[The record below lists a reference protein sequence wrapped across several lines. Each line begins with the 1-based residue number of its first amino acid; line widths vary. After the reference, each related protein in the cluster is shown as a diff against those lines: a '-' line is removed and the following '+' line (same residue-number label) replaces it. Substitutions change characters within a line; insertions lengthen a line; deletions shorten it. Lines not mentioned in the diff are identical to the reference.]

1 MGELPRRD
9 EPCQRCGWKYV
20 GFHVCF
26 DASKP
31 CPGEGV
37 VSATKRVKRKS
48 NPDSSKSLRP
58 KGRYWNHEEN
68 KERNKLIV
76 ALYKEGLG
84 LKEIGKRY
92 DISHQAVLK
101 VINKFEAATGE
112 KVMRP
117 RGVNN
122 RWSRQEVAGGFN

>member
-1 MGELPRRD
+1 MALKRRD
-9 EPCQRCGWKYV
+9 VPCERCGWQYE

-37 VSATKRVKRKS
+37 VSTAKKKVKHKS
-48 NPDSSKSLRP
+48 QKDSSPSSRSQ
-58 KGRYWNHEEN
+58 GRYWNHEEN
-68 KERNKLIV
+68 QERNRLIV
-76 ALYKEGLG
+76 ELYKEGLG
-84 LKEIGKRY
+84 LKDIGKKY
-92 DISHQAVLK
+92 DISHQTVLK
-101 VINKFEAATGE
+101 VINDYEATSGE
-112 KVMRP
+112 RVMRP